1 MSGELKAYCVS
12 IVLDGNRPFTNLLV
26 APSAEAA
33 AAISG
38 VVAGRTMPDGEVAA
52 VVVMEIG
59 EDWLRR
65 SLRMIEGKQPAVV
78 SLVSDNLRPPET
90 PGAA

>member
-1 MSGELKAYCVS
+1 VSGELKAYCVS

-38 VVAGRTMPDGEVAA
+38 VVAGRTMPDGEVAS